1 MATAVLDLERAYD
14 DAAACEPDGVAEEA
28 EGDVEHHAGQPVSR
42 GRDGEDESDG
52 GGVGD
57 DDGGTSGAEG
67 DSDDDGE
74 GGPQSVQ
81 RGRGRGRGRR
91 GREGWGV
98 GGSGRGRADAAPGG
112 SDGDDDSDG
121 AGDDDAEDSGG
132 EGEGGGAREE
142 CATTAYS
149 AAELQD
155 LFERIT
161 DGAPENT
168 KKAYRTQFNKFVD
181 HCKAAK
187 VDPAKLYSHAL
198 GAVAGKFFRKLTLSK
213 AGRST
218 LANARSVLVLLD
230 AANRL
235 QLGQELGQ
243 EEAANVTPVADDV
256 VFRKAFKAAMSLS
269 VGQKVKRANGD
280 PQKTTANHTCTGED
294 LTRMFMFLACNRA
307 PDSPELRWT
316 YLVAALVQLQAH
328 LLHYGG
334 ARSEDGRQQQ
344 LHISDMGRPRELGRF
359 VGPLVAHTL
368 TFVNRDDKARKSGKH
383 KLLTLMRAKTAIS
396 CPVRALG
403 ESMFARFTL
412 SAEPFPDPTD
422 VRDWEDR
429 PLVPSPSD
437 YRKHWDYEGQRRHFR
452 ALFLLLGALCSQVMR
467 AFRVAGGAR
476 TLGDAGADAETVPR
490 VGPRRAAADGSGTS
504 DALTSPHQALLSL
517 HGFDV
522 MPPAAGGD
530 HPSAS
535 LRTAHWA
542 PRFAVSIPPPLLEK
556 CKLSLF
562 PFLPELRA
570 RVASIPAAV
579 QAQRPSVPN
588 VLAAVE
594 WIGECCVQD
603 TLELAQTAPSN
614 PLVRRLYWKV
624 PEWAG
629 LLQSYIGAERE
640 ILATKPRDVLEV
652 LDDVQAALDKL
663 IAAGRAQG
671 RASDLETRPQ
681 EQEQAGVVLAA
692 AVQVSGPPQAARSPG
707 VEGIYL
713 GGSLSGGGGGLS
725 VLQQQQQQMAQAWAA
740 ATDSGGVGGG
750 GGGFPMPLGA
760 ASAAPIGVFW
770 HHEHQQQ
777 QHQQQQQQAA
787 RSLGTGSGLGG
798 GGGPSGGV
806 GARSI
811 LQQLE
816 LCAKMLQ
823 QARAAAA
830 DSSGGGGGGGPS
842 GGIGV
847 LSLLQQLELCAATLQ
862 QAQLAQAR
870 AAAADGGGG
879 GGGSFPSLPRTA
891 SAVPT
896 DLAQMAPPSE
906 LIRELP
912 NRTSTHDGFG
922 SAASGFCGANGGGLG
937 AQQQQQARAAAAD
950 SSGGGG
956 GGAFPVSGG
965 GLGALQA
972 APGAGAGAGPRRDSP
987 TSFGG
992 PGMPSGLGCDM
1003 SGGDLWHLQ
1012 QQQHLQ
1018 QQHHQ
1023 QQLQTARSL
1032 GTDGGLGGGGGVG
1045 GGLLRP
1051 AGGQGAV
1058 WQHHSAAAAAGG
1070 GGLAAGLHH
1079 SAAAAGGGGGGL
1091 AAGSG
1096 PGRGSATWVGAAPVV
1111 GATAVAAAPSSS
1123 RALFP
1128 PGSWS
1133 ALRGTAAVAA
1143 AAGGMLP
1150 GGAAPSTQP
1159 VQQQPVIF
1167 LTVTQSS
1174 MVSPPAAFPLLP
1186 ASASSSERVPELRHL
1201 GSGLR
1206 PWPAGLRTV
1215 SELFRVMHLGQP
1227 GPRIPALMT
1236 LQGQYGDDWRR
1247 GFDPHIRKR
1256 WHELLFVYDQ
1266 CVVQTQKVRGGTL
1279 NDAAEYWTAWM
1290 QYKKIGSVAG
1300 LYKYLKETLGKQ
1312 DGPTLQQLVAVN
1324 REPGVVSPPKQAA
1337 PAAAVATSGGG
1348 GGGGGREVGGGPVGR
1363 RVTGYM
1369 LHGNHVRSEASKAGV
1384 SLEQQALAADPGMDM
1399 RKAANQAVKQI
1410 AALWGALS
1418 AEEKARWNA
1427 QAAGAAVG
1435 GDE

>member
-121 AGDDDAEDSGG
+121 ARDDDAEDSGG

-243 EEAANVTPVADDV
+243 EEAANMTPVADDV

-269 VGQKVKRANGD
+269 VGQKVK
-280 PQKTTANHTCTGED
+280 
-294 LTRMFMFLACNRA
+294 
-307 PDSPELRWT
+307 
-316 YLVAALVQLQAH
+316 
-328 LLHYGG
+328 
-334 ARSEDGRQQQ
+334 ARV
-344 LHISDMGRPRELGRF
+344 REIWRY
-359 VGPLVAHTL
+359 
-368 TFVNRDDKARKSGKH
+368 S
-383 KLLTLMRAKTAIS
+383 S
-396 CPVRALG
+396 
-403 ESMFARFTL
+403 S
-412 SAEPFPDPTD
+412 
-422 VRDWEDR
+422 
-429 PLVPSPSD
+429 
-437 YRKHWDYEGQRRHFR
+437 
-452 ALFLLLGALCSQVMR
+452 
-467 AFRVAGGAR
+467 

-692 AVQVSGPPQAARSPG
+692 AVQASGPPQAARSPG

-725 VLQQQQQQMAQAWAA
+725 VLQQQQQQQMAQAWAA

-750 GGGFPMPLGA
+750 GGGFPVPLGA

-842 GGIGV
+842 GGIGA

-896 DLAQMAPPSE
+896 DLAQMVPPSE

-965 GLGALQA
+965 GLGAFQA

-1369 LHGNHVRSEASKAGV
+1369 LYGNHVRSEASKAGV